1 MRRLLAPALALLLAA
16 SACTTAPPEGG
27 ESGLA
32 DRIEKQVL
40 GYGDPVIGLAV
51 KDDGFALLVELAGH
65 PGVSFFRP
73 DGDYRGHALD
83 FGVLGVPATPAQF
96 DVAGLQAAVRE
107 HGPVC
112 DAGWLIA
119 LGPDAPPL
127 IATGCAGEDLSIG
140 QTRFSPSA
148 DGWLSLEGITF
159 LQAFVAAL
167 GDPYLTRF
175 TVTEDGPVLG
185 FVPDGAAGRRCEAV
199 RVEFVGGLPTGY
211 CEAGVGAPDVLP
223 RLSAAAPDLGSRL
236 ATAAKGEDA
245 RIELVWT
252 DPSDPRPL
260 LQAGTPTAN
269 ASFALTPE
277 DEEAARARNDLPALT
292 ATTWPTLEG
301 YPGGGVP
308 LTEQTY
314 YQDHEGDLLIAVV
327 EPFGGN
333 RSVALDAEYMSTVN
347 GARCT
352 TQRPSTEVV
361 CRVELPQGGYLA
373 VTGRVG
379 RADISDAAVA
389 VATLTTALRDSL
401 TG

>member
-1 MRRLLAPALALLLAA
+1 MRRLLAPVLALLLAA
-16 SACTTAPPEGG
+16 SACTAAPADGG

-32 DRIEKQVL
+32 DRIAEQVL
-40 GYGDPVIGLAV
+40 GYGDSVIGLAV

-65 PGVSFFRP
+65 PGISFFRP
-73 DGDYRGHALD
+73 DGDYRGPVLD
-83 FGVLGVPATPAQF
+83 LGVLGVPATPAQF
-96 DVAGLQAAVRE
+96 DVAGLQAAVRQ
-107 HGPVC
+107 HGPEC
-112 DAGWLIA
+112 DSGWLVA

-148 DGWLSLEGITF
+148 EGWLSPEGVTF

-167 GDPYLTRF
+167 GDPRLTRF
-175 TVTEDGPVLG
+175 TVTEEGPVLG
-185 FVPDGAAGRRCEAV
+185 FVPDGAAGRRCNAV

-211 CEAGVGAPDVLP
+211 CEAGVGTPDVLP

-236 ATAAKGEDA
+236 AAAAKGEDA

-277 DEEAARARNDLPALT
+277 DEQAARARNDLPALT
-292 ATTWPTLEG
+292 ATTWPTVES
-301 YPGGGVP
+301 YPGGGVS
-308 LTEQTY
+308 LAEQTY
-314 YQDHEGDLLIAVV
+314 YQGGEGDLLIAVV
-327 EPFGGN
+327 EPFGGSQ
-333 RSVALDAEYMSTVN
+333 SVALDAEYMSTVE

-373 VTGRVG
+373 VTARVG
-379 RADISDAAVA
+379 RAEISDAAVA
-389 VATLTTALRDSL
+389 AATLATELGRRLS
-401 TG
+401 G